1 MSGIPNHSVQSLIIS
16 NDTVPKIFII
26 TLFVVNSNDFSC
38 FLLIGQASSA
48 YNKHGIH
55 LELINWR
62 TTSTDRKEIHAM
74 KHQSFC
80 QVNKY
85 ISSTNYKSELKQEG

>member
-1 MSGIPNHSVQSLIIS
+1 MSGIPNHSLHSLITS
-16 NDTVPKIFII
+16 NDTVRKVFIK
-26 TLFVVNSNDFSC
+26 TLFIVNFNDFSC
-38 FLLIGQASSA
+38 ILLIEQALSA

-80 QVNKY
+80 QVN